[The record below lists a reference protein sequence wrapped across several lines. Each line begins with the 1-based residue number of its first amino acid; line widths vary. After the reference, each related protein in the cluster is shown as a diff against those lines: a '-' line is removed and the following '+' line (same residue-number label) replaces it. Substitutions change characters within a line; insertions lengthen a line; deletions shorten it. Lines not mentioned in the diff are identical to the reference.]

1 MMEEEKELSAFTP
14 SMPPPP
20 PDLPGVAPEAVDF
33 VKKQIADNEVVV
45 WSLKYNEF
53 CWTLISFLDRPQVP
67 YTKIGISS
75 FEYAKDQMGNKH
87 QAAHL
92 GEKTS
97 EIQLIMAFLTR
108 NRRNFRLNCQ
118 FSTFH
123 VTIRLYK

>member
-1 MMEEEKELSAFTP
+1 MIAEAAPSTPKFMVVEMMFDYGFG
-14 SMPPPP
+14 SMS
-20 PDLPGVAPEAVDF
+20 EDF
-33 VKKQIADNEVVV
+33 KRFIM
-45 WSLKYNEF
+45 
-53 CWTLISFLDRPQVP
+53 I
-67 YTKIGISS
+67 
-75 FEYAKDQMGNKH
+75 
-87 QAAHL
+87 HL